1 MDREERKNVQ
11 AQQQRLVNKSPE
23 QLKKGSPKQQQTR
36 YTQSENIDTVGGNSR
51 PWSIAG
57 IVIAGVLVAT
67 AAGVGSQLKMLTKGK
82 TAPPVAPNPVVNNNQ
97 TQTTVSPQQEQEG
110 KMLLGQAKLLADQGQ
125 SSQLAQAIA
134 ITQRLPTGV
143 AVTPEAKSLAATWS
157 QKIIEDANTKAGAG
171 NLTEAIAIAKL
182 LPANAPQHQ
191 QAQQQIQQW
200 QQRQAQASQDQ
211 FAATLAEAS
220 RPTPLPPLEAVTP
233 APPVT
238 TTPVAVK
245 PTTTTTPTTTP
256 TVAPQPETQ
265 PQAVS
270 QSQANTATTAATKA
284 NSQTQ
289 TAQIKQ
295 PNNPG
300 AQAQSLANDPYL
312 NVKIPQGNVPPVQ
325 AKALSSST
333 VALNSNNAFTS
344 NSYGFRNLVASAP
357 TVAIQLKDNVDEDG
371 DFVSLIVNG
380 EVITQNE
387 MIFNR
392 GKVFMVDL
400 QPGENQVEIQG
411 LRDGGGGITLEV
423 NVAGVGNVNN
433 EPIPEGSTASFIINR
448 QQ

>member
-1 MDREERKNVQ
+1 MDREERKSINS
-11 AQQQRLVNKSPE
+11 QQQRVVNKSPE
-23 QLKKGSPKQQQTR
+23 QLKQGRPNQKQNR
-36 YTQSENIDTVGGNSR
+36 LTQSENIDTVGQNSR

-134 ITQRLPTGV
+134 ITQRLPPGV

-182 LPANAPQHQ
+182 VPANTPQHQ
-191 QAQQQIQQW
+191 PAQQQIQQW
-200 QQRQAQASQDQ
+200 QQRQAQASQEQ

-220 RPTPLPPLEAVTP
+220 RPTPLPPLESVTP

-238 TTPVAVK
+238 TTPVAVEPT
-245 PTTTTTPTTTP
+245 PTTSTTP
-256 TVAPQPETQ
+256 TVKPETQ
-265 PQAVS
+265 PQTTT
-270 QSQANTATTAATKA
+270 QSQATAATSA

-289 TAQIKQ
+289 TAQVKKPIDDGKQ
-295 PNNPG
+295 V
-300 AQAQSLANDPYL
+300 QSVANDPYL
-312 NVKIPQGNVPPVQ
+312 NVKIPQANTPQVQ
-325 AKALSSST
+325 SKALSSST
-333 VALNSNNAFTS
+333 VALNSTSGFTS
-344 NSYGFRNLVASAP
+344 NSYGFSNLVATAG